1 MAGIHFNIKTGKR
14 GRCTAQPGKCPV
26 CDEQHHFATEEEAN
40 KYEDGLRSPI
50 KPTLESVQNEDIN
63 VIVGSLD
70 NYQLVFDRAEEKK
83 EQIASYEK
91 DIKDTYFL
99 YMNEIDNLVDSYDS
113 EQTKA
118 IIDKYSK
125 QSVIPFKSTGY
136 EVSKDVDSEASYI
149 FSFSKAF
156 SKDNKT
162 GLYQNLTKADEDGDR
177 YAHLVSGEDLRQSE
191 EYFRL
196 RGLDDNDIEELRRRL
211 DKVRES
217 RENIEKCNSE
227 LVAVGKQCSEI
238 YKYFNNRGS
247 DKTLLDGVPTEK
259 KAKIIKSIDEYNS
272 ILAKAGEKYSRY
284 DDFKQEVPA
293 PEGWDENYDDEWRK
307 ASENL
312 HNMKEAIRLSGIK
325 IGGK

>member
-14 GRCTAQPGKCPV
+14 GRCTAQPGKCPI
-26 CDEQHHFATEEEAN
+26 CDEQHHFATEEDIN
-40 KYEDGLRSPI
+40 KYEDGLRCPI
-50 KPTLESVQNEDIN
+50 KPTLESVQNEDKN
-63 VIVGSLD
+63 VVLGSLD
-70 NYQLVFDRAEEKK
+70 SYQLAFNKAKEKK

-91 DIKDTYFL
+91 DIKDAYFI
-99 YMNEIDNLVDSYDS
+99 YMNDIDNLVDSYDS

-118 IIDKYSK
+118 IMSKYSR
-125 QSVIPFKSTGY
+125 QSVVPFKSTGY
-136 EVSKDVDSEASYI
+136 EVDKDVDSEASYI
-149 FSFSKAF
+149 FSFSKVL
-156 SKDNKT
+156 SKDDKLE
-162 GLYQNLTKADEDGDR
+162 LYKHLTKANENGDR
-177 YAHLVSGEDLRQSE
+177 YAHLVGDEDFKQSE

-196 RGLDDNDIEELRRRL
+196 RGFDDKDIKELRIRL

-227 LVAVGKQCSEI
+227 LVAVGKQCSGI

-247 DKTLLDGVPTEK
+247 DKTLLDRVSAEK

-284 DDFKQEVPA
+284 DDFKQEVAA
-293 PEGWDENYDDEWRK
+293 PEGWDENYGDEWRK

>member
-1 MAGIHFNIKTGKR
+1 
-14 GRCTAQPGKCPV
+14 
-26 CDEQHHFATEEEAN
+26 
-40 KYEDGLRSPI
+40 
-50 KPTLESVQNEDIN
+50 
-63 VIVGSLD
+63 
-70 NYQLVFDRAEEKK
+70 
-83 EQIASYEK
+83 
-91 DIKDTYFL
+91 
-99 YMNEIDNLVDSYDS
+99 MNEIDNLVDSYDT

-125 QSVIPFKSTGY
+125 QTVVPFKSTGY

-177 YAHLVSGEDLRQSE
+177 YAHLVSDEDFKQSE

-196 RGLDDNDIEELRRRL
+196 RGLDDKDIKELHTRL

-227 LVAVGKQCSEI
+227 LVAVGKQCSGI

-259 KAKIIKSIDEYNS
+259 KSKIIKSIDEYNS
-272 ILAKAGEKYSRY
+272 ILAKAGEKYSHY

-293 PEGWDENYDDEWRK
+293 PEGWDKDYEDEYRK
-307 ASENL
+307 AKDNL
-312 HNMKEAIRLSGIK
+312 DNMKEAISRSGRRITR
-325 IGGK
+325 

>member
-1 MAGIHFNIKTGKR
+1 MAGIHFNIKTGRR

-26 CDEQHHFATEEEAN
+26 CDEQHHFATEEDVN
-40 KYEDGLRSPI
+40 KYEDGLRCPI

-63 VIVGSLD
+63 IIVGSLD
-70 NYQLVFDRAEEKK
+70 NYQLAFDKAEEKK

-91 DIKDTYFL
+91 DIKDTYYQ

-125 QSVIPFKSTGY
+125 QTVVPFKSTGY

-177 YAHLVSGEDLRQSE
+177 YAHLVSDEDFKQSE

-196 RGLDDNDIEELRRRL
+196 RGLDDSDIEELHRRL
-211 DKVRES
+211 DKIRES

-227 LVAVGKQCSEI
+227 LVAVGKQCSGI

-247 DKTLLDGVPTEK
+247 DKTLLDGVPAEK
-259 KAKIIKSIDEYNS
+259 KSKIIKSIDEYNS

-284 DDFKQEVPA
+284 DDFKQDVPA
-293 PEGWDENYDDEWRK
+293 PEGWDKDYEDECRK
-307 ASENL
+307 AKDNL
-312 HNMKEAIRLSGIK
+312 DNMKEAISRSGRRITR
-325 IGGK
+325 

>member
-26 CDEQHHFATEEEAN
+26 CDEQHHFTTEEDVN
-40 KYEDGLRSPI
+40 KYEDGLRCPI

-63 VIVGSLD
+63 IIVGSLD
-70 NYQLVFDRAEEKK
+70 NYQLAFDRENEKR
-83 EQIASYEK
+83 EQIKSYEK
-91 DIKDTYFL
+91 DIKDTYFT
-99 YMNEIDNLVDSYDS
+99 YMYEIDNLVNSYDS

-125 QSVIPFKSTGY
+125 QTVVPFKSTGY

-156 SKDNKT
+156 SKDYKT
-162 GLYQNLTKADEDGDR
+162 GLYQSLTRADDNGDR
-177 YAHLVSGEDLRQSE
+177 YAHLVSDEDLKQSE

-196 RGLDDNDIEELRRRL
+196 RGLDDKDIKELHTRL

-227 LVAVGKQCSEI
+227 LVTVGKQCSGI

-247 DKTLLDGVPTEK
+247 DKTLLDGVPAEK

-293 PEGWDENYDDEWRK
+293 PEGWDENRDDEWRK

>member
-26 CDEQHHFATEEEAN
+26 CDEQHHFATEEDVN
-40 KYEDGLRSPI
+40 KYEDGLRCPI

-63 VIVGSLD
+63 IIVGSLD
-70 NYQLVFDRAEEKK
+70 NYQLAFDRAEEKK
-83 EQIASYEK
+83 DQIASYEK
-91 DIKDTYFL
+91 DIKDTYYQ

-125 QSVIPFKSTGY
+125 QTVVPFKSTGY
-136 EVSKDVDSEASYI
+136 EVDKDVDSEASYI
-149 FSFSKAF
+149 FSFSKAL
-156 SKDNKT
+156 SKDDKLE
-162 GLYQNLTKADEDGDR
+162 LYKHLTKANEDSDR
-177 YAHLVSGEDLRQSE
+177 YAHLVNDEDLKQSE

-196 RGLDDNDIEELRRRL
+196 RGLDDKDIKELHTRL

-227 LVAVGKQCSEI
+227 LVAVGKQCSGI

-247 DKTLLDGVPTEK
+247 DKTLLDGVPAEK

>member
-26 CDEQHHFATEEEAN
+26 CDEQHHFATEEDVN
-40 KYEDGLRSPI
+40 KYEDGLRCPI

-63 VIVGSLD
+63 IIVGSLD
-70 NYQLVFDRAEEKK
+70 NYQLAFDRAEEKK
-83 EQIASYEK
+83 DQIASYEK
-91 DIKDTYFL
+91 DIKDTYYQ

-136 EVSKDVDSEASYI
+136 EVDKDVDSEASYI
-149 FSFSKAF
+149 FSFSKAL
-156 SKDNKT
+156 SKDNKLE
-162 GLYQNLTKADEDGDR
+162 LYKHLTKANEDGDR
-177 YAHLVSGEDLRQSE
+177 YAYLVSDEDLKQSE

-196 RGLDDNDIEELRRRL
+196 RGLDDKDIKELHTRL

-227 LVAVGKQCSEI
+227 LVAVGKQCSGI
-238 YKYFNNRGS
+238 YKYFNNRDS
-247 DKTLLDGVPTEK
+247 DKTLLDGVPAEK